1 MNKKIIKISIISCS
15 SLLVLILAIFF
26 SIKLSNAKNL
36 LIKNYLNNQSEIIKD
51 RHDIV
56 IKINQNN
63 RGDYSESI
71 NFLPKELTKALIEK
85 EDKTFYFHP
94 GINLKSTIR
103 AFFNYFVTNKRTASS
118 TITQQLAKI
127 LLSQENERTFNNKI
141 KELFYTFSL
150 ESYLT
155 KAQILQMYENSI
167 YFGNNIEGIKLA
179 SIYYFNTT
187 PELLNKEQINAL
199 LTTMPNPARFN
210 PFAENNNP
218 EEILKLK
225 SNFKK
230 YINNNDNYFELST
243 LLCKGRTI
251 FSKSNNNNNDILIK
265 KSSCPNNITT
275 TIDSSLT
282 DKLREILNRN
292 LESLSNKKATN
303 GAIIVLK
310 YPENEILSIIGSPDP
325 KSTENGAQIN
335 MATQSRPIGSTIKPF
350 IYVKGFEKNLRPY
363 TVVEDKEYKYLI
375 NDNFAFYPKN
385 YDYQYR
391 GLVNLHYS
399 LSNSL
404 NVPTVKVLEYY
415 GINNFYNL
423 LTKDLELKPTQDIS
437 NYQLGIALG
446 GLEMDL
452 VTLSYYFSI
461 FSQNGN
467 LLPLKLSDN
476 FSINLNSTNFNQNKN
491 ISEEKYIELIN
502 KILSDRKTGIDQFGS
517 ASDLNVEGADYAVKT
532 GTSREFHDSY
542 TIGYT
547 KDFLVAVWVGNSD
560 NTAMEEVSGQTGAGR
575 IWHEAM
581 NLIINSEYNKKSKF
595 EFNKIKEYNKNNNLE
610 YGLASD
616 DYNNFKN
623 LLTNNSM
630 ILKPHNNDEFEL
642 EKTTQI
648 PLQSD
653 SIVKWYIN
661 NEYQS
666 TSKEYIFQPETTGL
680 YKIKAIDENEKQEEV
695 NIYIN

>member
-1 MNKKIIKISIISCS
+1 MNKKIIKISIISCL
-15 SLLVLILAIFF
+15 SLLILVFAIFF

-36 LIKNYLNNQSEIIKD
+36 LVKNYLNNQSEIIKD
-51 RHDIV
+51 RNNIV
-56 IKINQNN
+56 IKINSNN
-63 RGDYSESI
+63 RGDYSENI
-71 NFLPKELTKALIEK
+71 NFLPKEFTKALINK

-103 AFFNYFVTNKRTASS
+103 AFFNYFVTHKRTASS

-141 KELFYTFSL
+141 KELFYTLSL

-155 KAQILQMYENSI
+155 KTEILQMYENSI

-179 SIYYFNTT
+179 SVYYFNTT

-210 PFAENNNP
+210 PFAENNKP
-218 EEILKLK
+218 EEISKLKL
-225 SNFKK
+225 NFKK
-230 YINNNDNYFELST
+230 YINNNNNYFELQS
-243 LLCKGRTI
+243 LI
-251 FSKSNNNNNDILIK
+251 NNNKDKSIK
-265 KSSCPNNITT
+265 T
-275 TIDSSLT
+275 TIDSPLT

-292 LESLSNKKATN
+292 LESLSSKKATN

-310 YPENEILSIIGSPDP
+310 YPENEVLSIVGSPDP
-325 KSTENGAQIN
+325 KSTKNGAQID

-363 TVVEDKEYKYLI
+363 TNVEDKEYKYLI

-415 GINNFYNL
+415 GVNNFYNL
-423 LTKDLELKPTQDIS
+423 LTKDLEFKPTQDIS

-452 VTLSYYFSI
+452 MTLSYYFSI

-467 LLPLKLSDN
+467 LLPLKLFDN
-476 FSINLNSTNFNQNKN
+476 NPINLNTTNFNQNKK
-491 ISEEKYIELIN
+491 ISEGKYIELIN
-502 KILSDRKTGIDQFGS
+502 KILSDRKTGVDQFGS
-517 ASDLNVEGADYAVKT
+517 VSDLNIEGANYAVKT

-547 KDFLVAVWVGNSD
+547 KDFLVAVWVGNSN
-560 NTAMEEVSGQTGAGR
+560 NTAMDEVSGQTGAGR

-581 NLIINSEYNKKSKF
+581 NILINSEYNKKSKF
-595 EFNKIKEYNKNNNLE
+595 EFNNIKEYNKDNNIE

-616 DYNNFKN
+616 DYNKFKN
-623 LLTNNSM
+623 LLTNDSM

-642 EKTTQI
+642 ESTTQI

-653 SIVKWYIN
+653 SVIKWYIN

-666 TSKEYIFQPETTGL
+666 TSKEYIFKPETTGL
-680 YKIKAIDENEKQEEV
+680 YKIKAIDENEKQEEI

>member
-1 MNKKIIKISIISCS
+1 MNKKIIKISIISCL
-15 SLLVLILAIFF
+15 SLLILVFAIFF

-36 LIKNYLNNQSEIIKD
+36 LVKNYLNNQSEIIKD
-51 RHDIV
+51 RNNIV
-56 IKINQNN
+56 IKINSNN
-63 RGDYSESI
+63 RGDYSENI
-71 NFLPKELTKALIEK
+71 NFLPKEFTKALINK

-103 AFFNYFVTNKRTASS
+103 AFFNYFVTHKRTASS

-141 KELFYTFSL
+141 KELFYTLSL

-155 KAQILQMYENSI
+155 KTEILQMYENSI

-179 SIYYFNTT
+179 SVYYFNTT

-210 PFAENNNP
+210 PFAENNKP
-218 EEILKLK
+218 EEISKLKL
-225 SNFKK
+225 NFKK
-230 YINNNDNYFELST
+230 YINNNNNYFELQS
-243 LLCKGRTI
+243 LI
-251 FSKSNNNNNDILIK
+251 NNNKDKSIK
-265 KSSCPNNITT
+265 T
-275 TIDSSLT
+275 TIDSPLT

-292 LESLSNKKATN
+292 LESLSSKKATN

-310 YPENEILSIIGSPDP
+310 YPENEVLSIVGSPDP

-363 TVVEDKEYKYLI
+363 TNVEDKEYKYLI

-415 GINNFYNL
+415 GVNNFYNL
-423 LTKDLELKPTQDIS
+423 LTKDLEFKPTQDIS

-452 VTLSYYFSI
+452 MTLSYYFSI

-467 LLPLKLSDN
+467 LLPLKLFDN
-476 FSINLNSTNFNQNKN
+476 NPINLNTTNFNQNKK
-491 ISEEKYIELIN
+491 ISEGKYIELIN
-502 KILSDRKTGIDQFGS
+502 KILSDRKTGVDQFGS
-517 ASDLNVEGADYAVKT
+517 VSDLNIEGANYAVKT

-547 KDFLVAVWVGNSD
+547 KDFLVAVWVGNSN
-560 NTAMEEVSGQTGAGR
+560 NTAMDEVSGQTGAGR

-581 NLIINSEYNKKSKF
+581 NILINSEYNKKSKF
-595 EFNKIKEYNKNNNLE
+595 EFNNIKEYNKDNNIE

-616 DYNNFKN
+616 DYNKFKN
-623 LLTNNSM
+623 LLTNDSM

-642 EKTTQI
+642 ESTTQI

-653 SIVKWYIN
+653 SVIKWYIN

-666 TSKEYIFQPETTGL
+666 TSKEYIFKPETTGL
-680 YKIKAIDENEKQEEV
+680 YKIKAIDENEKQEEI